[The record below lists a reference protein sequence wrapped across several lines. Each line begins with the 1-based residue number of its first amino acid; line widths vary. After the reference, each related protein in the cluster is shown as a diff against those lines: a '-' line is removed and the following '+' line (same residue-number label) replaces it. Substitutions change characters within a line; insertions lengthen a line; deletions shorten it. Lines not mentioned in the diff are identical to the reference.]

1 MVLAGAGEGQ
11 SEPKR
16 AFIRPPALLVTAGLA
31 KPDEFYEAV
40 MALYGYKESPRLWS
54 DYRDNELTD
63 MKIDCANG
71 VLTLQQMIT
80 EPNMWRLMLK
90 TSGPGRDSLAEEFV
104 GLLLV
109 YVDDLLIWRSLE
121 VVQAVITGVQAK
133 WEPSKPEMVGM
144 LKEVR
149 FLGAELWR
157 REDGAWI
164 MTQANC
170 IKDLLKR
177 NLGDDP
183 QKWQTRKI
191 PLLKEPEIFDDPEQK
206 TPLNVKEAQR
216 VVGELVWIT
225 ARTRPDL
232 AFVISKLASMIT
244 EAPIQVVQLA
254 KTVWQYLA
262 ATVHQG
268 LIFKNAE
275 GERQLNVYTDASYSD
290 VSFGCHLVL
299 WGTSLLL
306 WKAGKQ
312 PIQAALATESE
323 LVEVLEGA
331 LAGEAVKVVLEEA
344 LDVVS
349 RSFSFT
355 DSSAAL
361 AIIAGESGSWR
372 TRHLRKRPHI
382 LRSKVLSGEWMLRH
396 VAGSEMPADLGTK
409 VLSVQKFVQHK
420 HAMGMFLENFEGFA
434 EEKKKQMKTN
444 MLECQ
449 EKRRKEPFK
458 SLSLSL
464 RWP

>member
-1 MVLAGAGEGQ
+1 
-11 SEPKR
+11 
-16 AFIRPPALLVTAGLA
+16 
-31 KPDEFYEAV
+31 
-40 MALYGYKESPRLWS
+40 
-54 DYRDNELTD
+54 
-63 MKIDCANG
+63 
-71 VLTLQQMIT
+71 
-80 EPNMWRLMLK
+80 
-90 TSGPGRDSLAEEFV
+90 
-104 GLLLV
+104 
-109 YVDDLLIWRSLE
+109 
-121 VVQAVITGVQAK
+121 
-133 WEPSKPEMVGM
+133 
-144 LKEVR
+144 
-149 FLGAELWR
+149 
-157 REDGAWI
+157 
-164 MTQANC
+164 MTQANY

-312 PIQAALATESE
+312 PIQAASAAESE

-420 HAMGMFLENFEGFA
+420 HAMGMFLENFEDFA